1 MKISITCSREICH
14 RKECWV
20 YDEMTSW
27 WIKGEQCMLF
37 ILSQAFDCPPLHPDR
52 QTEEAWS
59 IRMEMELQWNLAEL
73 QSSKGWNRLQVCPQ
87 QVYTWCKTG
96 WRTGPRGISRSTTKG
111 NIKFCTSRG
120 ITLCTST
127 YWRPTGWKG
136 AWQKKTWGCQLT

>member
-59 IRMEMELQWNLAEL
+59 IRMDMELQ
-73 QSSKGWNRLQVCPQ
+73 
-87 QVYTWCKTG
+87 
-96 WRTGPRGISRSTTKG
+96 
-111 NIKFCTSRG
+111 
-120 ITLCTST
+120 
-127 YWRPTGWKG
+127 
-136 AWQKKTWGCQLT
+136 